1 MLRKAEQVVA
11 LCHIEYYLE
20 ENCVGHAISRYEAWQ
35 KSFPQGINSD
45 RTPLTLQEVCRISDA
60 EFCCMPWIYA
70 NVLQELCAEEEPE
83 EDEITAK
90 TELNYMANLS
100 NATWIWQDSSSY
112 SSFNH
117 AYTGFMSTAWVQEFV
132 NNMEI
137 PWPLT
142 PAWNAWN
149 ASNALND
156 SKEMTGEVIWP
167 GEEKVL
173 TPKFKPIPY
182 IPASPKVTFVEAPE
196 PLIEAPEVPL
206 IEAPEVP
213 VIEAPEPLIEAPEV
227 PLIEATPVQ
236 KPKSP
241 PKVRD
246 AELWPFMRCKNI
258 YKAYGGTC
266 RMSHHDLLISL
277 ANKFDTTVEILK
289 KTDPYTMN
297 IRGLP
302 KLLKRGYY

>member
-20 ENCVGHAISRYEAWQ
+20 ENCVGHAISRYEKWQ
-35 KSFPQGINSD
+35 KSFPQGIDSD
-45 RTPLTLQEVCRISDA
+45 RIRLTLQEVCRISDA

-70 NVLQELCAEEEPE
+70 NVLQDLCVDDEEPE
-83 EDEITAK
+83 EEITAK

-117 AYTGFMSTAWVQEFV
+117 AYTKFISMEWVQDFLDK
-132 NNMEI
+132 MEI

-142 PAWNAWN
+142 PAWTASN
-149 ASNALND
+149 ASNAW
-156 SKEMTGEVIWP
+156 KEVTGEVIWP
-167 GEEKVL
+167 GEVNVL

-182 IPASPKVTFVEAPE
+182 IPASPELAPLQAE
-196 PLIEAPEVPL
+196 QDM
-206 IEAPEVP
+206 P
-213 VIEAPEPLIEAPEV
+213 VIEEPSSSHE
-227 PLIEATPVQ
+227 TPVQ
-236 KPKSP
+236 KPKGP

-246 AELWPFMRCKNI
+246 ADLWPFMRCKNI

-266 RMSHHDLLISL
+266 RMSHHELLNSL
-277 ANKFDTTVEILK
+277 ADKFNMSVEQLK

-297 IRGLP
+297 LLGLP
-302 KLLKRGYY
+302 KLHKRGYY